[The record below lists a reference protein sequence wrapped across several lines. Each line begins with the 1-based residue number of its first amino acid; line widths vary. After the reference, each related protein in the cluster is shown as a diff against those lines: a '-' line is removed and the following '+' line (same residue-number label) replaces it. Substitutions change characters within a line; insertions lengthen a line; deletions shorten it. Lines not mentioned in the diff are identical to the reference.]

1 MAYIATGSVA
11 LLAVLAV
18 IAVCFMYHR
27 TRTQARNAREPH
39 EATTRL
45 AHRIVSLAESTEHLT
60 LVRTGHIINPQHGVP
75 VTVGVAQHV

>member
-1 MAYIATGSVA
+1 MEYISVISVTCV
-11 LLAVLAV
+11 AVLAV

-27 TRTQARNAREPH
+27 TRTQARNARETH

-60 LVRTGHIINPQHGVP
+60 LVRTGHINPQHGVP